1 MFLYFGYIFFISLCY
16 PYSISCGPAH
26 TFLSFLYQIGIS
38 DLFEITQYALDE
50 IWTRGLSLTKGV
62 RYPCAT
68 RAYRSVLHF
77 ESLVTKGVLL
87 PSSTQTI
94 LNCFRGVLATRAYL
108 SVLHFE
114 LFSNQGSAA
123 TLLHSNN
130 TQLFSRSPCHK
141 GFFHIFPVKFNIPR
155 SKIFTSQYYE
165 PTRNLFRSFY
175 IAGNRN
181 RTYNLRFTKPLLY
194 RWAMPAREKIV

>member
-1 MFLYFGYIFFISLCY
+1 MPL
-16 PYSISCGPAH
+16 
-26 TFLSFLYQIGIS
+26 TR
-38 DLFEITQYALDE
+38 FELVASPLPRE
-50 IWTRGLSLTKGV
+50 
-62 RYPCAT
+62 CAT
-68 RAYRSVLHF
+68 PAPQGLIFLCCTLSYLA
-77 ESLVTKGVLL
+77 TKGVLL

-194 RWAMPAREKIV
+194 R